1 MTIYYFSS
9 LTKIVQKEVLCR
21 LLQKHSESLLQV
33 VFPMETVWK
42 LHKEGVISKETLD
55 ELERSEGLLTDDSLR
70 ALSNTV
76 SEDPN
81 QLKVFSTVLLQSED
95 TRHFAQDIL
104 KEYSKWF
111 ELLLLIPKFYIIDQN
126 FLEVPSLL
134 SQSGMYLQCICS
146 I

>member
-1 MTIYYFSS
+1 M
-9 LTKIVQKEVLCR
+9 QKEVLCR

-42 LHKEGVISKETLD
+42 LHKEGVISKEALD
-55 ELERSEGLLTDDSLR
+55 QLEGSGGLLTDDSLR
-70 ALSNTV
+70 ALSSTV

-95 TRHFAQDIL
+95 TIHFAKDIL

-111 ELLLLIPKFYIIDQN
+111 VIILIILKFYIIDQN
-126 FLEVPSLL
+126 FLEVPSLQ
-134 SQSGMYLQCICS
+134 SQSGIYLQYICS

>member
-1 MTIYYFSS
+1 
-9 LTKIVQKEVLCR
+9 
-21 LLQKHSESLLQV
+21 
-33 VFPMETVWK
+33 METVWM

-70 ALSNTV
+70 ALSNTE

-111 ELLLLIPKFYIIDQN
+111 ELLLLIPNFYIIDQN

-134 SQSGMYLQCICS
+134 SPSGMYLQYICS

>member
-1 MTIYYFSS
+1 
-9 LTKIVQKEVLCR
+9 
-21 LLQKHSESLLQV
+21 
-33 VFPMETVWK
+33 METVWM

-55 ELERSEGLLTDDSLR
+55 EIERTEGSLTNDSLR

-81 QLKVFSTVLLQSED
+81 QLKVFSTVLLQLED
-95 TRHFAQDIL
+95 TIHFAKDIL

-111 ELLLLIPKFYIIDQN
+111 VVILIILKFNIIDQN
-126 FLEVPSLL
+126 FLEVPSQQ
-134 SQSGMYLQCICS
+134 SQSGMYLQYICS